1 MIISIFI
8 EGLVPKTTLNSREHW
23 AAKHRRAKK
32 ERSTV
37 YLKLRAKGSP
47 PALPATVVMWRAAPR
62 LLDSDNA
69 VSAMKSVRDGVADW
83 LGIDDRDDR
92 VTWRVEQ
99 RKSTDFPGTSIHIEA
114 PDRELPA

>member
-1 MIISIFI
+1 MTISIFI

-32 ERSTV
+32 ERSIT
-37 YLKLRAKGSP
+37 YLKLRQKSKP
-47 PALPATVVMWRAAPR
+47 PRLPVTVVMWRQAPR

-69 VSAMKSVRDGVADW
+69 VAAMKSVRDGVADW
-83 LGIDDRDDR
+83 LGIDDREPR

-99 RKSTDFPGTSIHIEA
+99 RKSTDFPGTSIHIECQA
-114 PDRELPA
+114 GE

>member
-1 MIISIFI
+1 MTISIFI
-8 EGLVPKTTLNSREHW
+8 EGLVPKTSLNSREHW

-47 PALPATVVMWRAAPR
+47 PRLPVTVVMWRQAPR

-69 VSAMKSVRDGVADW
+69 VAAMKSIRDGVADW

-99 RKSTDFPGTSIHIEA
+99 RKSTEFPGTSVHIDSKDGE
-114 PDRELPA
+114 